1 MFREALTV
9 PCAVNHL
16 QEDRG
21 SSNCQSITNKVR
33 TMVVTKAS
41 QEKEERIIFQLFAA
55 AAHLSVIS
63 DSIRSEPP
71 PAPDILC
78 EIRGRG
84 TVAFE
89 LVEIVTPALVR
100 EMENG
105 QKLTEALKAAC
116 ERHSEIAIRF
126 RDASIYVGFLKHAP
140 IRQRLSVVPEVID
153 ELRQHS
159 EDSRGNIKV
168 PPKLRKILAEISVT
182 RGVSDGPAFDVME
195 MTEKTDE
202 IYGQI
207 EKKCKKKYSCGHP
220 IELLAYYINQPASD
234 SFNWQ
239 SEFHDHVLTMLPRC
253 PFERVWVY
261 DNWSKAIKYA
271 YPDPER
277 SR

>member
-1 MFREALTV
+1 MSLFFS
-9 PCAVNHL
+9 L
-16 QEDRG
+16 Q
-21 SSNCQSITNKVR
+21 
-33 TMVVTKAS
+33 MVVTKTS
-41 QEKEERIIFQLFAA
+41 QEKEEQIIFQLFAE
-55 AAHLSVIS
+55 AAHLPVTSGSIS
-63 DSIRSEPP
+63 SEPP

-78 EIRGRG
+78 EVQGRG

-105 QKLTEALKAAC
+105 QKLTEALKTSC
-116 ERHSEIAIRF
+116 GRYSEIAVRF
-126 RDASIYVGFLKHAP
+126 RDASIYVGFLKHVP
-140 IRQRLSVVPEVID
+140 IQQRLSVVPEVID

-159 EDSRGNIKV
+159 EDSRGYIKV

-182 RGVSDGPAFDVME
+182 RGVSGGPAFDVME
-195 MTEKTDE
+195 MTKRTEE

-207 EKKCKKKYSCGHP
+207 EKKCKKMYSRDYP

-239 SEFHDHVLTMLPRC
+239 SEFHDHVLKIFSGC

-261 DNWSKAIKYA
+261 DNWSRAIKYVH
-271 YPDPER
+271 PDPER